1 MQYPS
6 DLKLWKMF
14 ELDKI
19 TRSNIRSLQP
29 YSSARDEFSG
39 TDGIFLD
46 ANENPYGD
54 LNRYPDPYQRDL
66 KQMISGIKNVDEKNV
81 FIGNGSDEIIDLLFR
96 IFCNP
101 GKDKALTFSPTYG
114 MYDVAAGINDVEL
127 IKIDLNQDFDIDF
140 GLVEP
145 FLSDPELKLILLCS
159 PNNPTGNCL
168 NQATVEKILSSFNG
182 IVLIDEAYIDF
193 SDRPSFLNQIDSYP
207 NLLVSQTMSKAYG
220 LAAARV
226 GLAYS
231 NTSIIALLNKVKP
244 PYNVS
249 ALNQKAALDSL
260 NKREEF
266 ERNKERILSEKIK
279 LQVALEKLDLVKKI
293 YPSEAN
299 FFLVET
305 DDADGIYKT
314 LVEEQIIVRNRN
326 RVLRNCI
333 RITVGS
339 AEENNAFIEALKRI

>member
-19 TRSNIRSLQP
+19 TRPNIRALQP

-54 LNRYPDPYQRDL
+54 LNRYPDPYQREL
-66 KQMISGIKNVDEKNV
+66 KQMISGIKNVEEKNV

-127 IKIDLNQDFDIDF
+127 IKIGLNQDFDIDF
-140 GLVEP
+140 DLVEP
-145 FLSDPELKLILLCS
+145 YLSDPELKLILLCS

-168 NQATVEKILSSFNG
+168 NQATIEKILSSFNG

-226 GLAYS
+226 GVAYS

-260 NKREEF
+260 NKKEEY
-266 ERNKERILSEKIK
+266 ERNIERILSEKKK

-305 DDADGIYKT
+305 DNADGVYNT

-339 AEENNAFIEALKRI
+339 AEENKALIEALKRI

>member
-1 MQYPS
+1 
-6 DLKLWKMF
+6 MF

-19 TRSNIRSLQP
+19 TRSNIRGLQP
-29 YSSARDEFSG
+29 YSSARDEFNG
-39 TDGIFLD
+39 TDGVFLD

-54 LNRYPDPYQRDL
+54 LNRYPDPYQREL

-140 GLVEP
+140 VSVEP
-145 FLSDPELKLILLCS
+145 YLSDPELKLILLCS

-168 NQATVEKILSSFNG
+168 NQATIEKILSSFNG

-207 NLLVSQTMSKAYG
+207 NLVVSQTMSKAHG

-226 GLAYS
+226 GMAYS
-231 NTSIIALLNKVKP
+231 NMSIIVLLNKVKP

-249 ALNQKAALDSL
+249 ALNQIAALDSF
-260 NKREEF
+260 KRTDDF
-266 ERNKERILSEKIK
+266 EQNKERILSEKK
-279 LQVALEKLDLVKKI
+279 NLRSVLEKLEIIKKI

-305 DDADGIYKT
+305 ENADGVYNA
-314 LVEEQIIVRNRN
+314 LVEEKIIVRNRN
-326 RVLRNCI
+326 RVIKNCI

-339 AEENNAFIEALKRI
+339 AEENKALIEALKRI

>member
-1 MQYPS
+1 
-6 DLKLWKMF
+6 MF

-19 TRSNIRSLQP
+19 TRPNIRALQP

-140 GLVEP
+140 VSVEP
-145 FLSDPELKLILLCS
+145 YLSDPELKLILLCS

-260 NKREEF
+260 NNREEF

-305 DDADGIYKT
+305 DDADGIYKM

-339 AEENNAFIEALKRI
+339 AEENKALIEALKRI

>member
-1 MQYPS
+1 
-6 DLKLWKMF
+6 MF
-14 ELDKI
+14 ELDKN
-19 TRSNIRSLQP
+19 TRPNIRGLQP
-29 YSSARDEFSG
+29 YSSARDEFNGS
-39 TDGIFLD
+39 DGIFLD

-54 LNRYPDPYQRDL
+54 LNRYPDPYQREL

-127 IKIDLNQDFDIDF
+127 IKIDLNQDFEIDF
-140 GLVEP
+140 VSVEP
-145 FLSDPELKLILLCS
+145 YLSDPELKLILLCS

-168 NQATVEKILSSFNG
+168 NQATIEKILSSFNG

-193 SDRPSFLNQIDSYP
+193 SDRPSFLNKIDSYP
-207 NLLVSQTMSKAYG
+207 NLVVSQTMSKAYG

-226 GLAYS
+226 GMAYS
-231 NTSIIALLNKVKP
+231 NSSIITLLNKVKP

-249 ALNQKAALDSL
+249 ALNQIAALDSF
-260 NKREEF
+260 KRTDDF
-266 ERNKERILSEKIK
+266 EQNKERILLEKKK
-279 LQVALEKLDLVKKI
+279 LRTALEKLEIIKKI

-305 DDADGIYKT
+305 ENANGIYNT
-314 LVEEQIIVRNRN
+314 LVEERIIVRNRN
-326 RVLRNCI
+326 RVLKNCI

-339 AEENNAFIEALKRI
+339 AEENKALIEALKRI

>member
-19 TRSNIRSLQP
+19 TRPNIRALQP

-140 GLVEP
+140 VSVEP
-145 FLSDPELKLILLCS
+145 YLSDPELKLILLCS

-260 NKREEF
+260 NNREEF

-305 DDADGIYKT
+305 DDADGIYKM

-339 AEENNAFIEALKRI
+339 AEENKALIEALKRI